1 MDSTSGRGVNHF
13 LAQGYNPKSWGHARP
28 LCRVELGG
36 KLTGGRC
43 RVVVDAELGADPV
56 AVGVVDLI
64 EDPQGLGPGPA
75 GR

>member
-1 MDSTSGRGVNHF
+1 MPNDLRTLAFALVLGPVLRSTCRLGDK
-13 LAQGYNPKSWGHARP
+13 LA
-28 LCRVELGG
+28 
-36 KLTGGRC
+36 GGRC